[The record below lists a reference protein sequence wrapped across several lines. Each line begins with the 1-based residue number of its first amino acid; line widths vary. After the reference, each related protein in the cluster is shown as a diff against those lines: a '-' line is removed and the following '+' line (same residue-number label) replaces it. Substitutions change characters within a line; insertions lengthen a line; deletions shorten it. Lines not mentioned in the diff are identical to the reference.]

1 MIRLLLEPVNLLILD
16 EPTNHLDMRSK
27 DILKEALKEF
37 NGTAIIVSHDREF
50 LDGLVDKV
58 YEFGN
63 QRVKEH
69 LGGIYEFLER
79 KKMDTLRELER
90 NPKSQQEKSNT
101 QSAGL
106 PKENQPRKSDGNLTY
121 EERKEQ
127 QRQIKRLGK
136 TVADLES
143 QIEKLEAEIKQ
154 MEEILA
160 TPAGASNVNMLWE
173 HAELQKKTTDVMN
186 RWTDATIE
194 MEEYNQKT

>member
-1 MIRLLLEPVNLLILD
+1 LD

-27 DILKEALKEF
+27 DVLKEALKEF

-69 LGGIYEFLER
+69 IGGIYEFLE
-79 KKMDTLRELER
+79 KKKIETLRELER
-90 NPKSQQEKSNT
+90 NTKPQQEKTDT

-106 PKENQPRKSDGNLTY
+106 SKENPPRKSEGSLTY

-127 QRQIKRLGK
+127 QRQIKRLEK
-136 TVADLES
+136 TVADLEN
-143 QIEKLEAEIKQ
+143 QIEKIETEIKQ

-160 TPAGASNVNMLWE
+160 TPEGASNVDLLWK
-173 HAELQKKTTDVMN
+173 HAEMQKKISDIMN
-186 RWTDATIE
+186 KWTDAT
-194 MEEYNQKT
+194 MELEECKEK

>member
-1 MIRLLLEPVNLLILD
+1 LAMIKLLLEPVNLLILD

-37 NGTAIIVSHDREF
+37 DGTAIIVSHDREF

-63 QRVKEH
+63 QKVKEH

-79 KKMDTLRELER
+79 KKIESLRELER
-90 NPKSQQEKSNT
+90 NEVSSLRAERSNPT
-101 QSAGL
+101 IIASEAKQS
-106 PKENQPRKSDGNLTY
+106 NY

-127 QRQIKRLGK
+127 QRRIKRLEK
-136 TVADLES
+136 TIADLES
-143 QIEKLEAEIKQ
+143 QIEKMEAEAKQ

-160 TPAGASNVNMLWE
+160 TPVGASNVNLLWE
-173 HAELQKKTTDVMN
+173 HAGLQKKISDSMT
-186 RWTDATIE
+186 RWSDTTIE
-194 MEEYNQKT
+194 LENFKNQ